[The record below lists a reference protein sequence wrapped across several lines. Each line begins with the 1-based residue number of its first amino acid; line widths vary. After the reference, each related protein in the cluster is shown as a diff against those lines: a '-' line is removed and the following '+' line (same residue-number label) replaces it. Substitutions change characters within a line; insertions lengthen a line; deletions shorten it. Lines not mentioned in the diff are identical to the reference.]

1 MEFKLTPEQAQR
13 VAQYLG
19 EFPYK
24 EVADIVDSLKEQG
37 KTAKNQ
43 EKAVEE

>member
-13 VAQYLG
+13 VATYLG

-37 KTAKNQ
+37 KTTEDQ
-43 EKAVEE
+43 EKTAE